1 MLFYFEKKKSINDMK
16 IYIKY
21 QRDIL
26 PINVDDD
33 EPPRRAIQT
42 SIDAPPR
49 AFLNVGAS
57 VHDTPLIFGMKSIN
71 KLFYAS

>member
-1 MLFYFEKKKSINDMK
+1 MK

-57 VHDTPLIFGMKSIN
+57 WHSIN
-71 KLFYAS
+71 IWDEINQ